1 MQRWA
6 TDAANACMCLA
17 VKGLEDSQ
25 SIAGGGAEWK
35 LNGGTAARRLR
46 NVMGSLGAAWAATGD
61 CSLWGLL
68 LQMASLQAQAQ
79 VQVRVL
85 GYFVSVQDG
94 CRCRVWVGVRCRLQ
108 MPALPYEVLERRR
121 CK

>member
-1 MQRWA
+1 
-6 TDAANACMCLA
+6 
-17 VKGLEDSQ
+17 
-25 SIAGGGAEWK
+25 
-35 LNGGTAARRLR
+35 
-46 NVMGSLGAAWAATGD
+46 
-61 CSLWGLL
+61 
-68 LQMASLQAQAQ
+68 MASLQVQ
-79 VQVRVL
+79 VQVQVQTQVRVQVP